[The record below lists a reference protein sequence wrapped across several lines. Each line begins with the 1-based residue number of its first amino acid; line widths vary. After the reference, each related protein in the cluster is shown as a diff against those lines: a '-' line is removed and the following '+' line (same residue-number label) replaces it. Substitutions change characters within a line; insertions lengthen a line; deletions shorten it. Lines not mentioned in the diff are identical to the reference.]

1 MKGFSSKRIV
11 ESRCATGPERK
22 KNCLKARPCIFQSG
36 NFTGCGSEG
45 VNGWLRYTMVP
56 VKAYYHTLITFGQ
69 TACRFVFCY
78 TYQFFFCS
86 LWGYFVTERI
96 VCLTCFPG
104 PWPSNLSFLF
114 FFLFFSPSPWYN
126 RTGWLGVKHQLT
138 YFFFSPSLFWLG
150 ESFITPTWGYIPAK
164 RAGFNNFLCWDNKIS
179 PNQKRERRK
188 KGQKVRGPEN
198 RLDKQ
203 CTRLHSVSI

>member
-1 MKGFSSKRIV
+1 MIVRRTVLRSMGFTVSTETDLGCWFFFLLLSTSSLPWCYLKTTINSAKFENFKPFFLLQWHVKGFSSKRIV

-69 TACRFVFCY
+69 TACGFVFCY
-78 TYQFFFCS
+78 TYQFFFCC
-86 LWGYFVTERI
+86 LWGYFVTECI

-114 FFLFFSPSPWYN
+114 FFLFFPIA
-126 RTGWLGVKHQLT
+126 L
-138 YFFFSPSLFWLG
+138 
-150 ESFITPTWGYIPAK
+150 I
-164 RAGFNNFLCWDNKIS
+164 
-179 PNQKRERRK
+179 
-188 KGQKVRGPEN
+188 
-198 RLDKQ
+198 
-203 CTRLHSVSI
+203 